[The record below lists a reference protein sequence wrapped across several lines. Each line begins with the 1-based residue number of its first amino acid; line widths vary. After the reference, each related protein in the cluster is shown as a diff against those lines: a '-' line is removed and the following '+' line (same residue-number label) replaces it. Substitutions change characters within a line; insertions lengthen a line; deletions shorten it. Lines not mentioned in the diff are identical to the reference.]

1 MQQLVK
7 QSSNKP
13 KVLFI
18 FEDIVA
24 HEFKEKF
31 IFDKANQPFS
41 PVKILNEIMEN
52 TGIFENFEMTSMV
65 SLDTEATSMLMEID
79 QINFE
84 KNLYSIAD
92 QIINFTS
99 DECKLTKGFM
109 PQMGLLFAPK
119 PCNSWQSIYLR
130 KYVSQSFR
138 NLM

>member
-1 MQQLVK
+1 M
-7 QSSNKP
+7 
-13 KVLFI
+13 LFI

-24 HEFKEKF
+24 HDFKEKF

-41 PVKILNEIMEN
+41 PVKIINEIMEN
-52 TGIFENFEMTSMV
+52 TGLFDQFEMTSIV
-65 SLDTEATSMLMEID
+65 SLDTQGSSMLMEID

-92 QIINFTS
+92 QILNFNS

-109 PQMGLLFAPK
+109 PQMGLMFPTK

-130 KYVSQSFR
+130 KHVS
-138 NLM
+138 